1 MGDFKFENKIHIEI
15 FQKKNVM
22 KENLDVESRTTNPQG
37 RKTTNLASNISLL
50 EINCGLPN
58 NMTQFL

>member
-1 MGDFKFENKIHIEI
+1 
-15 FQKKNVM
+15 M